1 MHAFQKRTDV
11 YCSKVERGPPKDEFK
26 KESKVEHTK
35 PRLLLWH
42 LRHPMSTDSTIL
54 YEGKKRTWTAICRK
68 EGDTL

>member
-35 PRLLLWH
+35 PRLLL
-42 LRHPMSTDSTIL
+42 
-54 YEGKKRTWTAICRK
+54 
-68 EGDTL
+68 